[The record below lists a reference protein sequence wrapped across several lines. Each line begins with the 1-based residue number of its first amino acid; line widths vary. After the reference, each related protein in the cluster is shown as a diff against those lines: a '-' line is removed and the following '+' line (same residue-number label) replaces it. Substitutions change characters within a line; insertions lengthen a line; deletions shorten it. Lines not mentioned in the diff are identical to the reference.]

1 MSDSD
6 APSSRGRCECW
17 ILGLLVVGFALFVI
31 WLLRYVLLPFVIAGA
46 LAYVLGSVVR
56 WTGRKWNWPRWLG
69 AGVIFV
75 FVLAIMAG
83 IGWVIDIWV
92 LPQVR
97 SLLATFPDTIG
108 RFLRLLFRGDSIQF
122 MGQPR
127 SISTIVEQLRSTL
140 SQYLDNPDSL
150 LHAIVDGVGAGIGLT
165 LTLFLLLFFM
175 IDGPRLARGAI
186 WVVPPP
192 AREKVRIIAR
202 RSGPVI
208 NRYIFGII
216 FVVIYATALT
226 WIVMGP
232 VLHVH
237 GAILLA
243 LAVGFLEL
251 IPVVGPILALLL
263 MGIAAIEQ
271 ANFWTILGICIF
283 AIGLRLSIDQLVG
296 PVVLGRAVKLPAPL
310 ILFAFVAGGAIYG
323 PLGVFLAI
331 PAAAVGKIALEEIYG
346 DGKPERF
353 ERG

>member
-1 MSDSD
+1 MSEPDS
-6 APSSRGRCECW
+6 PSSRGRCECW

-46 LAYVLGSVVR
+46 LAYVLASVVR
-56 WTGRKWNWPRWLG
+56 WTGRKWNWPRWL
-69 AGVIFV
+69 AASIIFV

-83 IGWVIDIWV
+83 VGWVIDIWV

-122 MGQPR
+122 MGEPR
-127 SISTIVEQLRSTL
+127 SISAVVEQLRGSL

-150 LHAIVDGVGAGIGLT
+150 LHVIVGSVGASIGLT

-192 AREKVRIIAR
+192 AREKVRIIAL

-226 WIVMGP
+226 WIVMGL
-232 VLHVH
+232 VLRVH
-237 GAILLA
+237 GALLLA

-251 IPVVGPILALLL
+251 IPVVGPILALLV

-346 DGKPERF
+346 DGKVDQASQ
-353 ERG
+353 

>member
-1 MSDSD
+1 MSEPDT
-6 APSSRGRCECW
+6 PSSRGRCECW

-46 LAYVLGSVVR
+46 LAYVLASVVR

-69 AGVIFV
+69 ASIIFV
-75 FVLAIMAG
+75 FVLAILAG
-83 IGWVIDIWV
+83 VGWVIDIWV

-122 MGQPR
+122 MGEPR
-127 SISTIVEQLRSTL
+127 SISTVVEQLRGSL

-150 LHAIVDGVGAGIGLT
+150 LHVIVGSVGASIGLT

-216 FVVIYATALT
+216 FVVIYATTLT
-226 WIVMGP
+226 WIVMGW

-237 GAILLA
+237 GALLLA

-251 IPVVGPILALLL
+251 IPVVGPILALLV

-346 DGKPERF
+346 DGKTESS